1 MKRSIEDLA
10 QNKPKADPSLN
21 ESVNLDY
28 NFKPQ
33 SFTKKSVWS
42 KRVESNLNVSRIDHA
57 LEVLTENKENK
68 LNQIKKE
75 LELQE
80 LSQCSFKPKI
90 TKNLSKSSTQV
101 DVRGM
106 NSYMENVNRK
116 KKLDEM
122 KEERKKQVFG
132 IAEGGSLKT
141 YY

>member
-1 MKRSIEDLA
+1 MSVDYDF
-10 QNKPKADPSLN
+10 KPKS
-21 ESVNLDY
+21 Y
-28 NFKPQ
+28 
-33 SFTKKSVWS
+33 TKKSVWN
-42 KRVESNLNVSRIDHA
+42 KRVESNLNVSRIDQA
-57 LEVLTENKENK
+57 LEKFAENKETK
-68 LNQIKKE
+68 LNQMKKE

-80 LSQCSFKPKI
+80 LTQCSFKPKT

-106 NSYMENVNRK
+106 NNQMENINRK

-141 YY
+141 FYTTDEKGQK